1 MQREAKSDV
10 IDHHELD
17 TIYGPKHFPQ
27 QSLLTQ
33 TLWDK
38 GSNIIWGAKALANK
52 AGYRNWGIRGQT

>member
-38 GSNIIWGAKALANK
+38 GSNII
-52 AGYRNWGIRGQT
+52 